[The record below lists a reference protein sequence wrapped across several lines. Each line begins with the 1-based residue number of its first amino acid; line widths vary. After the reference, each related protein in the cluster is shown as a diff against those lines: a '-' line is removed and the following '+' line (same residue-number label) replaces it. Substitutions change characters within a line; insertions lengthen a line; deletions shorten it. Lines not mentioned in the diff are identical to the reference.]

1 MRIIRSST
9 EIGTRNRLTQG
20 ILMALATMSLA
31 GTTTVMAQD
40 QATDA
45 SADSSEAVLEEVIVT
60 GTRQLI
66 QDQISITRDSN
77 VVAVGLSAT
86 DIGNLPAL
94 SIGEALETLTGV
106 SSHRENGGATEISI
120 RGMGP
125 YLSKT
130 LVNGRE
136 ASNGSSDRSVN
147 FSMFPSELMNKLVVY
162 KSQDAKMVEGGV
174 SGLISLGTLKPL
186 DYGKRRFQFDLK
198 GNYNPDQQD
207 IKGAMADD
215 IGWRGTLSYVDA
227 FEFRNGGEFG
237 ISLGYQHSDT
247 SQPEQEVR
255 GSSPTGS
262 SIWACI
268 NEPSVTY
275 TGFFRD
281 SSGDCEDTNNGS
293 GSNQGY
299 NTSIDPDTGKAV
311 DDGKAFAFAPSSR
324 AYRQNDTMDERDA
337 LFAAFQWRPNDDWEL
352 NLDMQWSN
360 RVQTELRNDFNIANQ
375 KRATVGV
382 TGPTLVTNPLGG
394 VSHWE
399 GTTAIESNSE
409 TYERDE
415 EYIGGGLNVIWNI
428 TDLTTMSADLSY
440 SETVRT
446 EKQVSLRLQS
456 DDQDIYGNNT
466 PGGYRPTV
474 SWDWFNFPQF
484 TLYDFDPN
492 DHALYSDEYRARIDS
507 DVDRT
512 NTITSFRL
520 DFSQATEWGIIES
533 LEYGVR
539 YSELEY
545 LNLGGTRWDP
555 GTIDDS
561 SEAERAAILA
571 MNEACRDDRFP
582 ESGFLS
588 SQSVGDPITY
598 VNTETG
604 ETTSGSSWGTFDTM
618 CIVDAMLDFHGEE
631 FAWPE
636 QFYESASTTDVVE
649 ETVAAYLMANYSDTW
664 FGKEVY
670 GNFGLRVV
678 NSDVSSTAFR
688 TSYLIVEE
696 DGFFSIIEDPNADLE
711 KVAAG
716 DDYTEWL
723 PSFNMVMDLSDEWV
737 LRGGIFR
744 AMSRADPSDMGY
756 NRSFS
761 FTSEEDIT
769 NPEDLITS
777 VSGSGNP
784 FIGPLMSWNFDASIE
799 WYPNDDTILAM
810 GVFYKSFEGGFDV
823 VQQLE
828 TFLVD
833 GVEYDRPV
841 TVYDVSDDTSTI
853 YGFELTAAHNLN
865 YLDNWLRGFGT
876 KLSLSVAES
885 DFEFEDSNYGTTYR
899 TELDGSKTQ
908 LTQGIIAPANLPGFS
923 DIVFSGQLYYG
934 IGNFDANLIYKYRDQ
949 YFQPYTS
956 NGTRIRYVEDV
967 GVWEARVSWQFTD
980 HLTLS
985 LEGINLFDEP
995 KETRYYVEDYFGEMN
1010 IYGPRYFLGLRGKF

>member
-1 MRIIRSST
+1 
-9 EIGTRNRLTQG
+9 
-20 ILMALATMSLA
+20 
-31 GTTTVMAQD
+31 
-40 QATDA
+40 
-45 SADSSEAVLEEVIVT
+45 
-60 GTRQLI
+60 
-66 QDQISITRDSN
+66 
-77 VVAVGLSAT
+77 
-86 DIGNLPAL
+86 
-94 SIGEALETLTGV
+94 
-106 SSHRENGGATEISI
+106 
-120 RGMGP
+120 MGP

-130 LVNGRE
+130 LINGRE

-162 KSQDAKMVEGGV
+162 KSQDAQMVEGGV
-174 SGLISLGTLKPL
+174 SGLISLSTLKPL
-186 DYGKRRFQFDLK
+186 DYGKRRFQFDVK
-198 GNYNPDQQD
+198 GNYNPDQQN
-207 IKGAMADD
+207 IKNAQSSD

-237 ISLGYQHSDT
+237 ISLGYQRSDT
-247 SQPEQEVR
+247 NQPEQEIR

-262 SIWACI
+262 SIWACL
-268 NEPSVTY
+268 NEPSITN

-281 SSGDCEDTNNGS
+281 SSGDCEDTNDGS

-299 NTSIDPDTGKAV
+299 NTDIDPDTGKAV

-324 AYRQNDTMDERDA
+324 GYRQNDTKDERDA
-337 LFAAFQWRPNDDWEL
+337 LFAAFQWRPSDSWEW
-352 NLDMQWSN
+352 NLDLQWSN
-360 RVQTELRNDFNIANQ
+360 RIQNELRNDFNIANQ
-375 KRATVGV
+375 KRATTGV

-394 VSHWE
+394 VSYWE

-415 EYIGGGLNVIWNI
+415 EYFGAGLNAIWNI
-428 TDLTTMSADLSY
+428 TEMTTMKVDYSF
-440 SETVRT
+440 SETTRI

-456 DDQDIYGNNT
+456 DDQDIYGEDT

-474 SWDWFNFPQF
+474 SWEWFNFPQF

-492 DHALYSDEYRARIDS
+492 NHALYSDEYRARIDS

-512 NTITSFRL
+512 NTINALRL
-520 DFSQATEWGIIES
+520 DFATEVEWGIIEA

-539 YSELEY
+539 WSELEY
-545 LNLGGTRWDP
+545 LDLGGTRYDP

-571 MNEACRDDRFP
+571 MNEACRDENFP

-604 ETTSGSSWGTFDTM
+604 ETTSGNSWGTFDTM
-618 CIVDAMLDFHGEE
+618 CIVDAILDYHGEE
-631 FAWPE
+631 FAYPD
-636 QFYESASTTDVVE
+636 QFRESASTTDVVE
-649 ETVAAYLMANYSDTW
+649 ETFAAYMMANYADTW

-678 NSDVSSTAFR
+678 NSDVTSTAWR
-688 TSYLIVEE
+688 TSYIIVEE
-696 DGFFSIIEDPNADLE
+696 DGFYSIMEDPIADLE
-711 KVAAG
+711 KVVAG

-769 NPEDLITS
+769 NPEDLITN

-784 FIGPLMSWNFDASIE
+784 YIGPLMSWNVDASIE
-799 WYPNDDTILAM
+799 WYPNEDTILAF

-823 VQQLE
+823 VQQME
-828 TFLVD
+828 TFVVD

-853 YGFELTAAHNLN
+853 YGFEITAAHNLN
-865 YLDNWLRGFGT
+865 YLDSWLRGFGT

-885 DFEFEDSNYGTTYR
+885 DFEFEDSNYGTIYR

-923 DIVFSGQLYYG
+923 DVVFSGQLYYG
-934 IGNFDANLIYKYRDQ
+934 MGNFDANVIYKYRDQ

-980 HLTLS
+980 NLTLS

-1010 IYGPRYFLGLRGKF
+1010 IYGPRYFLGLRGKFF